1 MLKVPEKA
9 AVDYDYHPR
18 LPLNSEEIWDPNYE
32 KSAVDMQL

>member
-9 AVDYDYHPR
+9 AVDYDYHI
-18 LPLNSEEIWDPNYE
+18 LPSTASEEIWDPNYE